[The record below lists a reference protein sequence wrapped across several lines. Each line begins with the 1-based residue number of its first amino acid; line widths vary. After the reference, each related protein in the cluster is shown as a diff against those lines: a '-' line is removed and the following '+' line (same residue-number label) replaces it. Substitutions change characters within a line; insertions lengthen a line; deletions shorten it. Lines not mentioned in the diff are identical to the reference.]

1 MAVGA
6 MATAAEAEVKLELK
20 SVSKSYVDRGRQDNV
35 LANIELT
42 VHKDE
47 FVSVVGPSGSGK
59 STLFHIVGG
68 VVKPDSGAV
77 MLDGEEATGR
87 RGLVTYM
94 PQQDSLFPWRTVLDN
109 AIMSAEIAG
118 MSKKEARRQAREWLG
133 RVGLS
138 GYEHALP
145 HQLSG
150 GMRQRVSFLRA
161 LLSPRELMLLD
172 EPFGALDALT
182 RMEMQQ
188 WLLSI
193 WEEMRRSV
201 LFVTHSI
208 EEALLL
214 SDRIYVLSGKPATVA
229 LELDVPF
236 PRPRSRAVVMQSE
249 FVTMKEQIHNALG
262 VGQPGNDSDGA
273 AMVRVR

>member
-1 MAVGA
+1 MVSKVSS
-6 MATAAEAEVKLELK
+6 AAKADVKLELR
-20 SVSKSYVDRGRQDNV
+20 SVSKSYIDRGRKDEV
-35 LANIELT
+35 LSDIKLT
-42 VHKDE
+42 VRKDE
-47 FVSVVGPSGSGK
+47 FVSIVGPSGSGK

-68 VVKPDSGAV
+68 VVLPDAGSV
-77 MLDGEEATGR
+77 LLDGKEATGQ
-87 RGLVTYM
+87 RGLVAYM

-118 MSKKEARRQAREWLG
+118 VPKKEARQQAKEWLV
-133 RVGLS
+133 RVGLN
-138 GYEHALP
+138 GYEKALP

-182 RMEMQQ
+182 RMDMQQ
-188 WLLSI
+188 WLLSL
-193 WEEMRRSV
+193 WEEMRRAV

-214 SDRIYVLSGKPATVA
+214 SDRIYVLSGKPATIA
-229 LELDVPF
+229 LEIDVPF
-236 PRPRSRAVVMQSE
+236 PRPRSRSVVMEHE
-249 FVTMKEQIHNALG
+249 FLALQERIQNALG
-262 VGQPGNDSDGA
+262 IGKSDVQLSAHGRG
-273 AMVRVR
+273 VT